1 MMLPP
6 LPFPRRFL
14 PWILL
19 VVSIVAVTW
28 AVLMGERTMV
38 GLGVVGVVLALLAIA
53 GSRVAEGEEDEVGA
67 EETEA
72 NYHR

>member
-6 LPFPRRFL
+6 LPIARRFL